1 MLIKTSLKNL
11 LEEIGVEKD
20 KAHLVTNAI
29 FDKLPHF
36 NEGKDLD
43 EDRDLQQAIALR
55 VLHSTT
61 IEAKNNLTNE
71 ALKKQQAKLVS
82 RSQDSGGR
90 RPTGTSA
97 KNAWDQ

>member
-1 MLIKTSLKNL
+1 MTKCLY
-11 LEEIGVEKD
+11 GEKGQI
-20 KAHLVTNAI
+20 NAI

-36 NEGKDLD
+36 NESKDLD

-71 ALKKQQAKLVS
+71 ALKKQQAKLISNSQNS
-82 RSQDSGGR
+82 RR
-90 RPTGTSA
+90 RTGTSA
-97 KNAWDQ
+97 KDAWDQ